1 MFTEVMSCTES
12 KNFLPLYFVMSESSL
27 AETHAPLFSAFLQT
41 LTFLLHIYE
50 KLLQSLP
57 GYNIKKTRQAV

>member
-1 MFTEVMSCTES
+1 
-12 KNFLPLYFVMSESSL
+12 MSESSL